1 MINHAVFT
9 PTFLAAAVEIIEMVI
24 IVVGVG
30 AIRGWR
36 STLLGTGAGLAVVA
50 ALILALGQALTV
62 VPINVL
68 RRGAVSLLCVFGL
81 QWLRKGIRRV
91 AANGLRGMGARNA
104 TDDEL
109 PARRVEL
116 SALFLAFRRGVLEG
130 P

>member
-1 MINHAVFT
+1 MINPPVF
-9 PTFLAAAVEIIEMVI
+9 PTAFLAATVEIIEMVI

-50 ALILALGQALTV
+50 ALILALGTALTN
-62 VPINVL
+62 VPINLL
-68 RRGAVSLLCVFGL
+68 RAAAGSLLFVFGL

-104 TDDEL
+104 TDDDIPAHRVDSIAVL
-109 PARRVEL
+109 PAL
-116 SALFLAFRRGVLEG
+116 RGAVL
-130 P
+130 